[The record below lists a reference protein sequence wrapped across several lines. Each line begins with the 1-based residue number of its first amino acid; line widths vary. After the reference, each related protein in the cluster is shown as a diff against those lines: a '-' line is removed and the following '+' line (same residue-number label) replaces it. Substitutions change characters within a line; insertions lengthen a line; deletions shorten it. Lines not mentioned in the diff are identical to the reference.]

1 MPTPPPRN
9 TAVAADLFG
18 IFVGGGAAA
27 FFAGTTA
34 AFFSVAD
41 VVVVVVGRILS
52 FLFFFIL
59 AIFLFFRREQH
70 KAIAN
75 MNISSI
81 TPNAAQTTI
90 KVVEFLPSPN
100 MAAISSLVVS
110 FVLSTQDCSCSSDLA
125 TCMLFRRRSRG
136 KRIVAVAANFRLG
149 GGDPVMVLLSYPLSR
164 TIIGVGR
171 GSRGR
176 GTKHSA
182 MTMMLLR
189 RSNFAMIEIIT
200 RVQA

>member
-1 MPTPPPRN
+1 MPPPPRA
-9 TAVAADLFG
+9 TAAAVLFG
-18 IFVGGGAAA
+18 IFVGGGTAA

-41 VVVVVVGRILS
+41 VVVVVVGTILS

-59 AIFLFFRREQH
+59 AIFRFFRREQH
-70 KAIAN
+70 RAMAK

-100 MAAISSLVVS
+100 MALISSLVVS

-125 TCMLFRRRSRG
+125 TCMLLRRRSRG
-136 KRIVAVAANFRLG
+136 RMIVAVAANFRLG
-149 GGDPVMVLLSYPLSR
+149 GGEPVMVLLSYPLSR

-189 RSNFAMIEIIT
+189 RSNLATNEIIM
-200 RVQA
+200 RLQA

>member
-59 AIFLFFRREQH
+59 AIFRFFRREQH
-70 KAIAN
+70 RAMAKMN
-75 MNISSI
+75 MSSI

-100 MAAISSLVVS
+100 MALISSLVVS
-110 FVLSTQDCSCSSDLA
+110 FVLSTQDCSCSSDWAA
-125 TCMLFRRRSRG
+125 TCMLFRRRSKGR
-136 KRIVAVAANFRLG
+136 RIVAVAADFRLG
-149 GGDPVMVLLSYPLSR
+149 GGDPVMVLLSYPPSDKL
-164 TIIGVGR
+164 G
-171 GSRGR
+171 
-176 GTKHSA
+176 
-182 MTMMLLR
+182 
-189 RSNFAMIEIIT
+189 
-200 RVQA
+200 